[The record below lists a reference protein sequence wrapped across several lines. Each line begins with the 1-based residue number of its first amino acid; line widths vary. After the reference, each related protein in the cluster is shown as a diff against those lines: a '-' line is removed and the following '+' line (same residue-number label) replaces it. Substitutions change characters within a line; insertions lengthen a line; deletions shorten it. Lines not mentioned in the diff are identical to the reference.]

1 MGAWQCV
8 IVRRPKIISGLFID
22 RVTLKGNNTMQD
34 TITFTH
40 SEKHILN
47 KIKKAHRYGRYDFW
61 FVYSNYIAINYEGGI
76 ELPMRSQFRNQYSL
90 ENGQITK
97 NW

>member
-1 MGAWQCV
+1 
-8 IVRRPKIISGLFID
+8 
-22 RVTLKGNNTMQD
+22 MQD
-34 TITFTH
+34 TLTH
-40 SEKHILN
+40 SEKQILN
-47 KIKKAHRYGRYDFW
+47 KIKTAHPHGRYDFW
-61 FVYSNYIAINYEGGI
+61 FVYSADDKAVNYEGGT